1 MRVVPVHPLRD
12 VSACEARYERP
23 YDEQTASHVV
33 VLRDGRQTL
42 AGSYHRELLAAM
54 EAENIRLLTGRTA

>member
-1 MRVVPVHPLRD
+1 MRAVPIHPLRD
-12 VSACEARYERP
+12 VLACEARFERP

-42 AGSYHRELLAAM
+42 ADSYHRGLLVAM
-54 EAENIRLLTGRTA
+54 EAENIRLLTGRPT